1 MKPIKYKKRLK
12 RQKKLYFEQDRNPII
27 DMNMKHQYGKV
38 FSAKFHGPVVQ
49 LPDYEYHWV
58 DVQYPS
64 EKLLWMLIN
73 NGRSLVYI
81 RELKERLVNYLS
93 REVF

>member
-12 RQKKLYFEQDRNPII
+12 RQKKLHFEQDRSLDIAAW
-27 DMNMKHQYGKV
+27 HGKI
-38 FSAKFHGPVVQ
+38 FSTKFHGTVVQ
-49 LPDYEYHWV
+49 PPDYEYHWV

-81 RELKERLVNYLS
+81 RELKERLASYLS